1 MASAAEREQI
11 ATRILHY
18 ASEWPDGGGSPLV
31 LANLLEAGFKVE
43 YLEEFDAEKNVHV
56 PTIHSEL
63 LILATQ
69 YFVET
74 GALADGN
81 TLWRQFIGGAAALL
95 AGRLGLSLDFVKAEA
110 WKALKAAAGDTVANG
125 SDVAL
130 LVREAQEDYE
140 GGCVSGLLRRGAL
153 KTGELKPRAI
163 LNYLVDEAHKIQTQT
178 GHHSPILSLKD
189 STDRR
194 IERYQ
199 SIVQDPTKAQGL
211 QTGFDPYDK
220 RTGGIYPGEVVLIT
234 GITKLGK
241 SLFRDK
247 ILSNIW
253 MSGHSCVTILSE
265 FYASVAQTRIE
276 CMAMASLGIGSG
288 NANLTLSQALKRG
301 GLGEEQREK
310 YYEML
315 RAFSEL
321 PGDFLFIEP
330 TAYERLDELE
340 AHISHLKSKYNIQ
353 AIGVDDIHNQMLTQ
367 MRGERDDLRQ
377 GEVFNWLRMIG
388 KRYEVA
394 VIAEVQE
401 DKSTAGR
408 RVVQWSDVVKYSA
421 KLTQKTDVG
430 IRLFKTAN
438 IVYPE
443 VQVLAHRNENDGDFN
458 FRIKMDKDSL
468 LIEDSQIGVGE
479 SYEGGGGTILP
490 TDEEAVT
497 EFTGIDSLLPKL
509 NLGGDDDVE
518 MAA

>member
-1 MASAAEREQI
+1 
-11 ATRILHY
+11 
-18 ASEWPDGGGSPLV
+18 
-31 LANLLEAGFKVE
+31 
-43 YLEEFDAEKNVHV
+43 
-56 PTIHSEL
+56 
-63 LILATQ
+63 
-69 YFVET
+69 
-74 GALADGN
+74 
-81 TLWRQFIGGAAALL
+81 
-95 AGRLGLSLDFVKAEA
+95 
-110 WKALKAAAGDTVANG
+110 
-125 SDVAL
+125 
-130 LVREAQEDYE
+130 
-140 GGCVSGLLRRGAL
+140 
-153 KTGELKPRAI
+153 
-163 LNYLVDEAHKIQTQT
+163 
-178 GHHSPILSLKD
+178 
-189 STDRR
+189 
-194 IERYQ
+194 
-199 SIVQDPTKAQGL
+199 
-211 QTGFDPYDK
+211 
-220 RTGGIYPGEVVLIT
+220 
-234 GITKLGK
+234 
-241 SLFRDK
+241 
-247 ILSNIW
+247 
-253 MSGHSCVTILSE
+253 
-265 FYASVAQTRIE
+265 
-276 CMAMASLGIGSG
+276 MAMASLGIGSG